1 MTYFAVENSDVR
13 SLVSE
18 AAQFLATGGF
28 QDCWIAMLDT
38 AFDHDRLPYGWGPGS
53 APLYQVGRLEA
64 LTSFSPMLWQLPTH
78 NKSRLEEELTSL
90 IRHASGRP
98 MLSFLRSNLGAQ
110 ALAQRLQSLLEIHS
124 TDQQSFLLRLADTRV
139 SPAIARA
146 FCPEHWALLTRDI
159 DCWVIVN
166 RLAQLE
172 SLDLPAAVDP
182 PSAVPEA
189 IVLSDPELD
198 TLLRLGE
205 PDALTQSLY
214 EGFPELLPTRQ
225 RADFYLSMLDVCTF
239 ARQHGIAAFPELV
252 SLAVA
257 AVTTNGKVLMNPGL
271 AAWLE
276 ARAWPSGHFED
287 GLTEFMEMAE

>member
-13 SLVSE
+13 SLVSA
-18 AAQFLATGGF
+18 AAQFLAIGGF

-64 LTSFSPMLWQLPTH
+64 LTSFSPILCQLPTH

-110 ALAQRLQSLLEIHS
+110 ALAQRLQSLLEIHT
-124 TDQQSFLLRLADTRV
+124 TDKQSFLLRLADTRV

-146 FCPEHWALLTRDI
+146 FYPEHWALLTRDI
-159 DCWVIVN
+159 DCWIILN

-182 PSAVPEA
+182 TSAALEA

-225 RADFYLSMLDVCTF
+225 RADFYQSMLDVCTF

-257 AVTTNGKVLMNPGL
+257 AVTTNGKVLINPGL

-276 ARAWPSGHFED
+276 ARAWPSGQFED
-287 GLTEFMEMAE
+287 GLTEFMETAE